1 MIQYQDKSR
10 QGRVADPD
18 GVDPDP
24 TVKKIRIRIR
34 PYENNRIRTLEKS
47 MVSTKKFN
55 PFSLRKM
62 CYYLTDQAI
71 EEGNVSKNGNVTKER
86 FFTVYVF
93 FISLLMYMFGSDF
106 FKSER
111 TSLHG

>member
-62 CYYLTDQAI
+62 CYSLTDQAF
-71 EEGNVSKNGNVTKER
+71 EEGYVSKDGNVTKER
-86 FFTVYVF
+86 FFTVYVCLF
-93 FISLLMYMFGSDF
+93 FINVYVWVRLF
-106 FKSER
+106 
-111 TSLHG
+111 